1 MTRGECEKAGPSQ
14 SRSTLSKGVKAS
26 KGATHAGGGMSPSN
40 VPFYLHKK
48 TPRKNRVSVPARRLE
63 GEARVQSRLSFQ
75 LQSIESQR
83 RGKGADRAG

>member
-1 MTRGECEKAGPSQ
+1 
-14 SRSTLSKGVKAS
+14 
-26 KGATHAGGGMSPSN
+26 MSPSN